1 MKKLFTIITLLFLF
15 SCDTEAKNNFYV
27 YNVEVIDGDT
37 LRLDTSNDCSL
48 LKELGLTVRIYGVDT
63 PEKKGKCQK
72 EKDLANIATQFVKNL
87 IGKKEVMIEVK
98 KWDKFGGRILG
109 DVQVDG
115 LNIADELIKQGL
127 AIPYFGEKKIKDW
140 CL

>member
-63 PEKKGKCQK
+63 PEKGKCQK
-72 EKDLANIATQFVKNL
+72 EKNLANLATEFVKNL
-87 IGKKEVMIEVK
+87 IGKREVMVEVK
-98 KWDKFGGRILG
+98 KWDKLAEEYLVMFKLTDSILLMNLSKE
-109 DVQVDG
+109 D
-115 LNIADELIKQGL
+115 
-127 AIPYFGEKKIKDW
+127 
-140 CL
+140 